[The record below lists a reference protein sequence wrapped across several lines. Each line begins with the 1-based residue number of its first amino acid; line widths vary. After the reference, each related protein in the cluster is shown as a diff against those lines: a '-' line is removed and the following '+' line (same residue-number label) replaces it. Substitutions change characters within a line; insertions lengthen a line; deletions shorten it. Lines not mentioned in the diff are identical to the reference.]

1 MHDKLINENE
11 NVIEQILPNIS
22 LVFTI
27 FMGCFFLNLKKEF
40 RINNFE

>member
-11 NVIEQILPNIS
+11 SVIEQILPNIS

-27 FMGCFFLNLKKEF
+27 FMGRFFLNLKK
-40 RINNFE
+40 RL